1 MNYEEALAFL
11 QAFPDME
18 RATFG
23 ARGPTMGLPSMKSLL
38 NRMGDPHKGT
48 PTIHVT
54 GSKGKGSTSTY
65 LASILKAGGQH
76 VALYTSPH
84 LHDYTER
91 IAFDLESIADDQ
103 FAQGVAEIQSSV
115 EAERDAGNNT
125 ISTFGILT
133 ALFFHLVKSAA
144 KPVQW
149 QIVEVGLGGR
159 YDVTNVFDAKAAAVI
174 TPISLEHAEILGSTQ
189 TEIAAN
195 KAGIVVPHCLTV
207 LAPQKD
213 AGART
218 AVGRRCHEVDS
229 ELIDVGKK
237 YKIKPISQDLE
248 GQTFSMEGLGA
259 NLELRIKMLGAHQIN
274 NAATAVA
281 TVLGLRQ
288 RGELDISDA
297 AIIKG
302 LSTAVI
308 RGRLEILSHPI
319 SESNKG
325 PVIIADGAHNHESA
339 ASLALAIKSVF
350 NKKHCIFIVGV
361 NTDKNISAI
370 WKELAAM
377 SKLVITTKSTNPR
390 SMDPNQIADLLNVF
404 EIDRPEVSVTQSV
417 AEAIDKAL
425 AVAEP
430 DDLICITGSLYVV
443 AEAREHVLNIERAKT
458 SAASFY

>member
-1 MNYEEALAFL
+1 MAFL

-48 PTIHVT
+48 PTIHVA

-65 LASILKAGGQH
+65 IASILKAGGQQ

-91 IAFDLESIADDQ
+91 IAFNSDSISDER
-103 FAQGVAEIQSSV
+103 FATGVAEIKDSV
-115 EAERDAGNNT
+115 EAERDSGNST

-133 ALFFHLVKSAA
+133 ALFFHLVKSAPT
-144 KPVQW
+144 PVQW

-159 YDVTNVFDAKAAAVI
+159 YDVTNVFESKAAAVI

-281 TVLGLRQ
+281 TILGLRE
-288 RGELDISDA
+288 RGELEISDE
-297 AIIKG
+297 AIIEG
-302 LSTAVI
+302 LSSACI
-308 RGRLEILSHPI
+308 RGRLEILSQAASGPI
-319 SESNKG
+319 I
-325 PVIIADGAHNHESA
+325 VADGAHNHESA
-339 ASLALAIKSVF
+339 AALAQAIKNVF
-350 NKKHCIFIVGV
+350 DKKNCIFIVGV

-390 SMDPNQIADLLNVF
+390 SMEPSQIAELLNVF

-417 AEAIDKAL
+417 SEAIDKAL
-425 AVAEP
+425 AVAAA

-443 AEAREHVLNIERAKT
+443 AEAREHVLDMQKAKK
-458 SAASFY
+458 SAATFY